1 LPLFNVR
8 TMRDVIDADVGN
20 ARLTTVLL
28 LGFAALALLMA
39 AIGVFGV
46 TAYSVAQRT
55 HEFGIRM
62 ALGANRGRVLGL
74 VVRREL
80 AACVAGIA
88 IGVAGAVLLSS
99 LLESL
104 LYRVTA
110 RDPLTLSIAAMVL
123 LAVTIAACMMPALR
137 ATRVNPVAALR
148 IE

>member
-1 LPLFNVR
+1 
-8 TMRDVIDADVGN
+8 
-20 ARLTTVLL
+20 
-28 LGFAALALLMA
+28 
-39 AIGVFGV
+39 
-46 TAYSVAQRT
+46 
-55 HEFGIRM
+55 
-62 ALGANRGRVLGL
+62 
-74 VVRREL
+74 
-80 AACVAGIA
+80 
-88 IGVAGAVLLSS
+88 